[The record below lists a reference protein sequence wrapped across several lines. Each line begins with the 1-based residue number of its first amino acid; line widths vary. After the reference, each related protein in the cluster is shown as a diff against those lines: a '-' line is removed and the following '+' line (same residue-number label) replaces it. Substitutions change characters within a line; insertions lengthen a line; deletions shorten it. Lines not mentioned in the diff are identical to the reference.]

1 MDAEIIY
8 SLVGIVIFIIIVIV
22 TLRSDSA
29 TEIQS
34 KEEKQYAI
42 IDSYKKQL
50 REALEP
56 LVDDKA
62 ARVLKKKELLLIFN
76 NELSTN
82 IFFEQTEIREI
93 LSDLSENY

>member
-1 MDAEIIY
+1 MDVEIIY

-22 TLRSDSA
+22 TLHSDGA
-29 TEIQS
+29 TEIQT

-42 IDSYKKQL
+42 IDTYKKQL

-56 LVDDKA
+56 LVNDKE
-62 ARVLKKKELLLIFN
+62 ARVIKKKELLLIFN

-82 IFFEQTEIREI
+82 IFFDQTELRAIM
-93 LSDLSENY
+93 SDLSQNY